1 MNLRTEFTEVECERF
16 RRLCNFTPDEMEIF
30 NRRVKDQSIIKI
42 TGELNMSEATV
53 NRRIKNIKR
62 KICKVI

>member
-16 RRLCNFTPDEMEIF
+16 RRLCNFTPDELEIF

-53 NRRIKNIKR
+53 NRRIRNIKR
-62 KICKVI
+62 KICKVL